1 MGTVCTCTLQQ
12 MMTLHILE
20 PGVHYM
26 GQNSC
31 PPRLI
36 QSVWYEPVS
45 SIFGKGWSHGNRCA
59 VTVDAMY
66 QRTLFKYMVSFR
78 LAVDN
83 ARPLVTMPIATSL
96 RSTPE
101 THLCKNHASPL
112 HGPNIER
119 SSQEFLTFRRTCMH
133 DLMHKRPPQ

>member
-1 MGTVCTCTLQQ
+1 
-12 MMTLHILE
+12 MTLHILE

-83 ARPLVTMPIATSL
+83 ARPLVTML
-96 RSTPE
+96 E
-101 THLCKNHASPL
+101 NHF
-112 HGPNIER
+112 
-119 SSQEFLTFRRTCMH
+119 FLVRDIGVVT
-133 DLMHKRPPQ
+133 